1 MGIWAERITGLSVW
15 VFKFRWVL
23 VYWAKKV
30 RDFNGLGRFGSVWVG
45 QSLGIGLR
53 VLVFKMGLIIIIIYI
68 IIKLIIITLII
79 ILQKTLTIT

>member
-23 VYWAKKV
+23 VYWAKRV
-30 RDFNGLGRFGSVWVG
+30 RDFNGLGKFGSIWVG
-45 QSLGIGLR
+45 QNLGIGLR

-68 IIKLIIITLII
+68 IIRLIIITLII